1 MRLNTLFKILGLTAV
16 LALPLAL
23 VGCDDDGGES
33 PTDAAAGDGSVDTS
47 VGDTTPGPKLDA
59 APKLD
64 SGTDAATD
72 AQTADAGDAS
82 TNG

>member
-16 LALPLAL
+16 LALPLTL
-23 VGCDDDGGES
+23 VGCDDDGEDS
-33 PTDAAAGDGSVDTS
+33 TDAATDGSTTDTATVDGST
-47 VGDTTPGPKLDA
+47 VKLDA

-64 SGTDAATD
+64 AAGDAAGD
-72 AQTADAGDAS
+72 AASTADAGDAS